1 MHPAR
6 AGGPTSPTLIREVVA
21 LPTETHALCADGT
34 GYIRLPSFSRTT
46 PAAHAAA
53 VKALAAAGATRYVLD
68 LRDNGGG
75 VFPAAV
81 EVARAWL
88 PAGAAVVLIADAAGV
103 RDAYEADGGVVAPL
117 TAPLTVLVN
126 RGTASAAE
134 VLAGALRD
142 EGRAVVAGE
151 PTFGKG
157 LIQTVVPL
165 SDGSAVAVTVAK
177 YQVGRA
183 RGGEGE
189 GEGGGRF
196 ADLRRRRDRLPPP
209 PTPPPTSR
217 RPPATTSTRWA
228 SRPTCRCPTALPPRC
243 LSATAFARRRGWRA
257 RRTCLRSRRGAGSRN
272 CERGGGGGG
281 ARGRGGGCAAPRRAR
296 HTHGDER
303 APARRRAFSCAS
315 SP

>member
-6 AGGPTSPTLIREVVA
+6 PDGPTALTLTREVVQ
-21 LPTETHALCADGT
+21 LPTETHSLCADGM

-103 RDAYEADGGVVAPL
+103 RDAYEADGHVIAPL

-151 PTFGKG
+151 PSFGKG

-177 YQVGRA
+177 YQARAGGVGW
-183 RGGEGE
+183 
-189 GEGGGRF
+189 GGGRVGEG
-196 ADLRRRRDRLPPP
+196 ASRRETRLPASH
-209 PTPPPTSR
+209 PTPPLT
-217 RPPATTSTRWA
+217 PPSQTPAGDDINKVGIAPDLSLPDA
-228 SRPTCRCPTALPPRC
+228 DAALFPVGDGFCDAAGGAGAPD
-243 LSATAFARRRGWRA
+243 LFAVA
-257 RRTCLRSRRGAGSRN
+257 ARSRIKKL
-272 CERGGGGGG
+272 
-281 ARGRGGGCAAPRRAR
+281 
-296 HTHGDER
+296 
-303 APARRRAFSCAS
+303 
-315 SP
+315 